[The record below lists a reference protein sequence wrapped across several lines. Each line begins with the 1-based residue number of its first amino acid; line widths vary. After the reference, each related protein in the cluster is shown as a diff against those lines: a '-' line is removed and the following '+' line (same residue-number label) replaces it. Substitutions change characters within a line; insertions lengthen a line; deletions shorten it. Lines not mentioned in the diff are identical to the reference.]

1 MNNISLRIADLRKI
15 KKITQQ
21 ELADCIGVSF
31 QTISKWETGVN
42 MPDIT
47 ILPLLADFFN
57 VSTDQ
62 LLGLKPLEGETYL
75 PEKTATKDFWNQKL
89 EYLLRT
95 RKNYWNEDYARFLVS
110 QVWKITEP
118 VSLLDCGCGYGF
130 LGMLLLPCLP
140 AESTYTGID
149 FAEDLIKKGKNLFKI
164 QNEKAALEKETAGET
179 TALKS
184 QVNFICKN
192 VFSYS
197 AENQYDIVICQAV
210 LRHLDNPEAFIRK
223 MISFAKPGGYV
234 VCIDANREFECCGL
248 YIDGMDYQEL
258 CRHEGLEKKWRTELT
273 MQGRDYAIAIR
284 TAHIM
289 QKLGLTDVDV
299 RMNDKVEFV
308 TPHSPEYEETKK
320 DFIAYNDWSAG
331 ISEEERNALILHLL
345 THGLSRKEAED
356 YCNRN
361 LEIAKFFAD
370 HPEAGYTFMKGKM
383 ISYGRK
389 AKE

>member
-1 MNNISLRIADLRKI
+1 MKNISLRIADLRKI

-21 ELADCIGVSF
+21 ELADRIGVSF

-149 FAEDLIKKGKNLFKI
+149 FAEDLIQKGKSLF
-164 QNEKAALEKETAGET
+164 QEQGAEA
-179 TALKS
+179 
-184 QVNFICKN
+184 NFICKN
-192 VFSYS
+192 VFEYS
-197 AENQYDIVICQAV
+197 AESQYDIVICQAV

-223 MISFAKPGGYV
+223 MISFAKPDGYV

-320 DFIAYNDWSAG
+320 DFITYNDWSAG

-361 LEIAKFFAD
+361 LEIAKFFAN
-370 HPEAGYTFMKGKM
+370 HPEAGYTFMRGKM

-389 AKE
+389 AKK